1 MRILEFTPVTDN
13 RLGAWIDG
21 ETAHGQHGCRSI
33 YGVNNITVS
42 GYVENTSQ
50 IGLLY
55 GSGGLTLTLRR
66 FQTGSVEESTN
77 AMLQTVAMLDVHKN
91 SLWTNYTHILTIGNT
106 QEIKVLQQSYAM
118 RHL

>member
-33 YGVNNITVS
+33 YSVNNITVS